1 MARRFSWGLSA
12 LFGDSGGIG
21 SCCGVDPTLQGGDTE
36 MFVNPLQPGL
46 LLGLAIAV
54 LGTVVWK
61 RASARNPQA
70 IWAVP
75 LIGAV
80 VTGVLVAAA
89 FWVGLPADLPASVP
103 VVIGLTATACLLLL
117 VGCYGTVLW
126 AVQSWLAGP
135 TPRK

>member
-1 MARRFSWGLSA
+1 MASWLSWGLSA
-12 LFGDSGGIG
+12 LFGNSGGIG

-46 LLGLAIAV
+46 LLALAIAV
-54 LGTVVWK
+54 LGTAVWK
-61 RASARNPQA
+61 FASSRHPQA

-80 VTGVLVAAA
+80 VTGVVVAAA

-103 VVIGLTATACLLLL
+103 VVIGLTATVCLLLL
-117 VGCYGTVLW
+117 VGYYGAVLW
-126 AVQSWLAGP
+126 AVQSLGAGP
-135 TPRK
+135 APRK